1 MKKTYILLSIILSS
15 LSFSLGIFDKPNK
28 EAHTWYTFQ
37 EVAEKIDQL
46 KPYDLVVLDVGPILF
61 QKYGHIFVVNK
72 DKKFVEIK
80 GADNIFADEP
90 IYEFFKL
97 NRKISIF
104 RYKEI
109 DDKLRDVLEE
119 DVKKYYNKEYSI
131 LSTSDS
137 EDINSYCSKFVY
149 TLFLDAGKKLNRDTR
164 LFPDKFPILPFDFL
178 ETTTLDNIILK

>member
-1 MKKTYILLSIILSS
+1 MVYFSRSSKKM
-15 LSFSLGIFDKPNK
+15 
-28 EAHTWYTFQ
+28 
-37 EVAEKIDQL
+37 DQI
-46 KPYDLVVLDVGPILF
+46 KPYDLVVLDVGPVLF

-97 NRKISIF
+97 NRKITIF

-131 LSTSDS
+131 LSTSSS

-178 ETTTLDNIILK
+178 ETKTLDNIVLK

>member
-1 MKKTYILLSIILSS
+1 MPAPTNAGVFGIVRIIFACVPSPISKNDNVFPGAIEIYILLSIILSS

-46 KPYDLVVLDVGPILF
+46 KPYDLVVLDVGPVLF

-109 DDKLRDVLEE
+109 DDKLRDVLED

-131 LSTSDS
+131 LSTSV
-137 EDINSYCSKFVY
+137 I
-149 TLFLDAGKKLNRDTR
+149 
-164 LFPDKFPILPFDFL
+164 
-178 ETTTLDNIILK
+178 